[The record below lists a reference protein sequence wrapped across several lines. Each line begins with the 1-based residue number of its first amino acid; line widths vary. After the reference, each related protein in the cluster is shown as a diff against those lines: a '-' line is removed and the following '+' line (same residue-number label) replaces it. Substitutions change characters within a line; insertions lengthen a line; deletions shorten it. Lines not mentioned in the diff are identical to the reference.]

1 MPVFRRKFP
10 NHLVSIHP
18 DNAANGD
25 WMILLEACT
34 IVGPSPTRLRVAR
47 TTQERKVVRRW
58 KWFRRKPYVV
68 VEGFDP
74 RIHRL
79 YFCPQLYKFDGDSRL
94 IPLDGEEMGRL
105 VAQALEG
112 SVKSRLPWYEPT
124 ERLPNDPIIVGD
136 TPRDFDTLVVDKP
149 TAKPTLVRSAAE

>member
-1 MPVFRRKFP
+1 
-10 NHLVSIHP
+10 
-18 DNAANGD
+18 
-25 WMILLEACT
+25 
-34 IVGPSPTRLRVAR
+34 
-47 TTQERKVVRRW
+47 
-58 KWFRRKPYVV
+58 
-68 VEGFDP
+68 
-74 RIHRL
+74 
-79 YFCPQLYKFDGDSRL
+79 LYKFDGDSRL